1 MKAIPTLILLVSA
14 AGAAQ
19 AATAAEAPTDRGEY
33 MARAANCIS
42 CHSIP
47 NAPPFSGGLKM
58 ATPLGA
64 IYTTNIT
71 PDPQTG
77 IGRYTLQDF
86 DRAVR
91 LGVAKDGHRLYPAM
105 PYPSYAKMAPDDIAA
120 LYHFFMTSV
129 VPANV
134 PDKPS
139 EIRFPLN
146 WRWPLAI
153 WNVFF
158 ANTDRYRDDPRHD
171 AAWNRGA
178 YLVQGPGHCGACH
191 TPRGIF
197 FNEHGYDQ
205 GSAQFLM
212 GAPLDNW
219 SASDLRPDVNTG
231 LGRWSHEDLVN
242 FLENGHSSFGT
253 AFGTMTEVINF
264 STEYM
269 TAADVDA
276 MARYLESLP
285 PAREG
290 RSQPYAY
297 DPSTAHKLANEQLD
311 SPGAVVYLQWCMS
324 CHQSDGKGFEPY
336 LPPLAGNPTV
346 LDPSPASVINV
357 VLNGSHVIVLGEV
370 PDAYRMPLY
379 RILLSDQDIA
389 SVVDFIRSGWGN
401 RATGVTAREV
411 ADMRAVTDPTREAV
425 QILRMK

>member
-1 MKAIPTLILLVSA
+1 MKTIPLLVVFV
-14 AGAAQ
+14 
-19 AATAAEAPTDRGEY
+19 TAAAAAHTVTAAPAPADRGEY

-91 LGVAKDGHRLYPAM
+91 LGVARDGHRLYPAM
-105 PYPSYAKMAPDDIAA
+105 PYPSYAKMSPDDVAA

-129 VPANV
+129 APANV

-158 ANTDRYRDDPRHD
+158 ANTDRYRDDPQHD

-191 TPRGIF
+191 TPRGMF

-205 GSAQFLM
+205 RSAQFLM

-219 SASDLRPDVNTG
+219 SAADLRPDVNSG
-231 LGRWSHEDLVN
+231 LGRWSHEDLVS

-264 STEYM
+264 STEYL
-269 TAADVDA
+269 TAADIDA

-290 RSQPYAY
+290 RSQPYTY
-297 DPSTAHKLANEQLD
+297 DPSTARKLANEQLD

-346 LDPSPASVINV
+346 LDPSPASVVNV

-389 SVVDFIRSGWGN
+389 AVVDFIRSGWGN
-401 RATGVTAREV
+401 RADGVTARAV
-411 ADMRAVTDPTREAV
+411 TDMRAVTDPTREAV